1 MISSTSLF
9 DWNIYQDIYA
19 PAEMKN
25 VFGERGAIESW
36 INVERAI
43 SRTQGA
49 IGIIPE
55 AAAQAIDSKLGID
68 IIDFDRLQSD
78 VQIVGRP
85 VVGLVRQLTDA
96 VGEPHNVWVH
106 YGVSTYDI
114 MDSGTACQ
122 IKDGIEIIH
131 RQLAELREIWEN
143 LAEEHKLTIMI
154 ARTNGQH
161 AQPTTFGA
169 RVANWLEEFVRHHK
183 RVLSS
188 GHEAAS
194 VQLGSVTGSL
204 ASVHPNGLELRDGVA
219 AELGLRSTQA
229 NWHNAR
235 DAIAACVLNL
245 GLVCASLAR
254 IARDVASLSSTDIG
268 ETREVGQSGRGRSSA
283 MPHKQNPRASEF
295 AEGVARL
302 GRQRAMG
309 ISEVMAQEHERSGGG
324 YTAEWMLVPDVFL
337 LTSAALQWQIDL
349 FSRLQ
354 IDKERMSQN
363 IQATRGMALSE
374 NLTLFLARRMNKMEA
389 RKRVDLACERVRQS
403 SKSMSEVLKSGPE
416 FKDLF
421 SDQDIENLLD
431 PTKYIG
437 AAPEIVERTISYSRD
452 YRPSNS

>member
-1 MISSTSLF
+1 
-9 DWNIYQDIYA
+9 
-19 PAEMKN
+19 
-25 VFGERGAIESW
+25 
-36 INVERAI
+36 
-43 SRTQGA
+43 
-49 IGIIPE
+49 
-55 AAAQAIDSKLGID
+55 
-68 IIDFDRLQSD
+68 
-78 VQIVGRP
+78 
-85 VVGLVRQLTDA
+85 
-96 VGEPHNVWVH
+96 
-106 YGVSTYDI
+106 
-114 MDSGTACQ
+114 
-122 IKDGIEIIH
+122 
-131 RQLAELREIWEN
+131 
-143 LAEEHKLTIMI
+143 
-154 ARTNGQH
+154 
-161 AQPTTFGA
+161 
-169 RVANWLEEFVRHHK
+169 
-183 RVLSS
+183 
-188 GHEAAS
+188 
-194 VQLGSVTGSL
+194 
-204 ASVHPNGLELRDGVA
+204 
-219 AELGLRSTQA
+219 
-229 NWHNAR
+229 
-235 DAIAACVLNL
+235 
-245 GLVCASLAR
+245 
-254 IARDVASLSSTDIG
+254 
-268 ETREVGQSGRGRSSA
+268 

-421 SDQDIENLLD
+421 SDEDIENLLD

-437 AAPEIVERTISYSRD
+437 AAPEIVERTVSYSRD

>member
-1 MISSTSLF
+1 MNLSSSLF
-9 DWNIYQDIYA
+9 DWKIYQHIYA
-19 PAEMKN
+19 PAEMKQ
-25 VFGERGAIESW
+25 VFGEEGAIKSW

-43 SRTQGA
+43 SRNQGA

-55 AAAQAIDSKLGID
+55 AAAHAIDSTLVAD
-68 IIDFDRLQSD
+68 IVDMDKFQKD

-85 VVGLVRQLTDA
+85 IVGLVRQLTDA

-122 IKDGIEIIH
+122 IKDGIAIIH
-131 RQLAELREIWEN
+131 RQLVGLREIWEN
-143 LAEEHKLTIMI
+143 LAEVHKMTIMI

-188 GHEAAS
+188 GQEAAS

-204 ASVHPNGLELRDGVA
+204 ASVHPKGLELRDGVA
-219 AELGLRSTQA
+219 TELGLQAGLA

-235 DAIAACVLNL
+235 DAIAACVLDL

-254 IARDVASLSSTDIG
+254 IARDISSLSSTDIG
-268 ETREVGQSGRGRSSA
+268 ETRESGQSGRGRSSA

-309 ISEVMAQEHERSGGG
+309 ITEIMAQEHERSGGG

-349 FSRLQ
+349 FNRLE
-354 IDKERMSQN
+354 IDKQRMAEN

-374 NLTLFLARRMNKMEA
+374 NLTLFLAHRMKKMEA

-403 SKSMSEVLKSGPE
+403 SKTMAEVLKSDPE
-416 FKDLF
+416 FSDLF
-421 SDQDIENLLD
+421 SEQELEDLLD
-431 PTKYIG
+431 PSKYIG
-437 AAPEIVERTISYSRD
+437 AAPEIVERTVSHSRA
-452 YRPSNS
+452 YRPAI

>member
-96 VGEPHNVWVH
+96 VGEPYNVWVH

-114 MDSGTACQ
+114 MDSGMACQ

-219 AELGLRSTQA
+219 TELGLRSTQA

-235 DAIAACVLNL
+235 DAIAACILNL

-421 SDQDIENLLD
+421 SDEDIENLLD

-437 AAPEIVERTISYSRD
+437 AAPEIVERTVSYSRD